1 MGCEAATGLRRG
13 GNGAEAATGLT
24 SDKLWRAEAAVLVSG
39 WGSAGTVRPV
49 ASREGGGAVCGEKDG
64 DVARVGE
71 RGCGAGRR
79 TERLTGVTGLLRR
92 IQGEEDGMHG
102 MQQGWG
108 GGLRDAGREAPLHT
122 VLHCGRVNGAERG
135 CCTGMRTGLLRRP
148 DWECWVGN

>member
-1 MGCEAATGLRRG
+1 M
-13 GNGAEAATGLT
+13 
-24 SDKLWRAEAAVLVSG
+24 
-39 WGSAGTVRPV
+39 
-49 ASREGGGAVCGEKDG
+49 CGEKDG

-108 GGLRDAGREAPLHT
+108 GGAARCGEGSATAHGAALRKGERRRTRLLHGDADRAT
-122 VLHCGRVNGAERG
+122 AQA
-135 CCTGMRTGLLRRP
+135 
-148 DWECWVGN
+148 

>member
-1 MGCEAATGLRRG
+1 M
-13 GNGAEAATGLT
+13 
-24 SDKLWRAEAAVLVSG
+24 LVSG

-79 TERLTGVTGLLRR
+79 TEKLTGVTGLLRR
-92 IQGEEDGMHG
+92 IQGEKDGMHG

-108 GGLRDAGREAPLHT
+108 VGGGGCAMRGGQR
-122 VLHCGRVNGAERG
+122 HCTR
-135 CCTGMRTGLLRRP
+135 CCTAEG
-148 DWECWVGN
+148 

>member
-1 MGCEAATGLRRG
+1 M
-13 GNGAEAATGLT
+13 
-24 SDKLWRAEAAVLVSG
+24 
-39 WGSAGTVRPV
+39 
-49 ASREGGGAVCGEKDG
+49 CGEKDG

-79 TERLTGVTGLLRR
+79 TEKLTGVTGLLRR

-108 GGLRDAGREAPLHT
+108 GGLRDAGRAAPLHT